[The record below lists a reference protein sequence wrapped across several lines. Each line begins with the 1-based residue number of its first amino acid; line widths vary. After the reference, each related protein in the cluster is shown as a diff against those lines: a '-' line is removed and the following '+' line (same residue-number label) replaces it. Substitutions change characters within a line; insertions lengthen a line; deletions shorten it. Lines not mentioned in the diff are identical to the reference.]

1 MARGR
6 RSLISLLSL
15 FVTAATLVAGSSAT
29 AAGDDSPS
37 VRLIAPLSS
46 MTVRRTEGYPAYIDP
61 GVLMASARGAWD
73 IRAVRP
79 FGDEAR
85 AWQFVDGSAGR
96 QLPTGMLDDL
106 RGLAG
111 FFRVTMTDEQGDVV
125 VQRSRRFCPGSS
137 DVRINGQGPLLAT
150 YPRNCWMSPFARG
163 TVWGIDHGWA
173 TSAFG
178 WGGMKFH
185 GPDGDY
191 TLRLHIAPA
200 FQRFFAVAEGDGRV
214 SVQIRIKT
222 TEGGGDCPDC
232 PIPKPPQSRTTGYPV
247 NGPLGFRPTVVDPA
261 AGTLP
266 DLAALP
272 AFSISLEQRGSRERI
287 AFAAT
292 VWNAGPAPMLVEGFR
307 RGEAEVMDAYQYFF
321 DGPEVTGRARV
332 GEMVYHRKQGH
343 FHWHFLQFA
352 RYSLLDANLQPI
364 GISKKQSFCLVPT
377 DAIDLTVPG
386 AEWRPGEGGLGTS
399 CGSGP
404 TDQWIRETLQ
414 AGWGDTYF
422 QVAGQSLDV
431 TGLPNG
437 IYHLATEANPDGLL
451 YEESMDNNLEL
462 RKIRLGGS
470 PGERTLTVFP
480 WHGMDI

>member
-6 RSLISLLSL
+6 RFLISLVAL
-15 FVTAATLVAGSSAT
+15 FVTAATLVAGSPAT
-29 AAGDDSPS
+29 AAGEDSPS
-37 VRLIAPLSS
+37 VRLIAPRSS
-46 MTVRRTEGYPAYIDP
+46 LTVRRTEGFAAYIDP
-61 GVLMASARGAWD
+61 GVLIASARGAWD
-73 IRAVRP
+73 IRAMRP
-79 FGDEAR
+79 YGEQAQ
-85 AWQFVDGSAGR
+85 AWQFIDGSVAR
-96 QLPTGMLDDL
+96 QLPDSMLDDL
-106 RGLAG
+106 RGLSG
-111 FFRVTMTDEQGDVV
+111 FFRSTMTDKDGDVV
-125 VQRSRRFCPGSS
+125 LQRSRRFCPGSY
-137 DVRINGQGPLLAT
+137 DVRINSRGPLLAT

-163 TVWGIDHGWA
+163 MVWGIDQGWA
-173 TSAFG
+173 TSALG
-178 WGGMKFH
+178 WGGMKFR

-191 TLRLHIAPA
+191 TLKLAIAPA
-200 FQRFFAVAEGDGRV
+200 FRRFFAVDDRDSRV
-214 SVQIRIKT
+214 SIRIRVKT
-222 TEGGGDCPDC
+222 TDGSDCPDC
-232 PIPKPPQSRTTGYPV
+232 PIPEARSSVASHPV
-247 NGPLGFRPTVVDPA
+247 SGPLGFRPTASDPA
-261 AGTLP
+261 PGTLP

-272 AFSISLEQRGSRERI
+272 AFSISLEEHGSRERI

-292 VWNAGPAPMLVEGFR
+292 VWDAGPAPMLVEGFR

-321 DGPEVTGRARV
+321 DGTEVTGRARV
-332 GEMVYHRKQGH
+332 GDMVYHRKRGH

-352 RYSLLDANLQPI
+352 RYSLLDADLQQI

-386 AEWRPGEGGLGTS
+386 AEWRPGEGDLGTS

-404 TDQWIRETLQ
+404 NDQWIRETLQ

-470 PGERTLTVFP
+470 PGQRTLTVFP